1 MTSLRARLDWTVGF
15 ALMGLGAVLVVLG
28 SVGVSRSH
36 FASDQLAY
44 IVSGGLGGLLLLG
57 AGATLLIT
65 AGLSDEW
72 RKLDRVERAL
82 TTSSGASQTPGSTV
96 PGPSSPSAEALVRR
110 GRLLAG
116 AGMLITVIF
125 LVFAWLRASGE
136 ADPEPGLEAIGT
148 GVIGLVIGGLMA
160 ALATLWLKRHIQLRK
175 SRLFA
180 PWFQAETTPARPARN
195 GRVLVAAGL
204 TRFHLSGCPAVA
216 GIQTREINRGQIP
229 DGLAPCELCEA
240 E

>member
-1 MTSLRARLDWTVGF
+1 MTSLRARWDWALGV
-15 ALMGLGAVLVVLG
+15 ALMGAGAVLVLVG
-28 SVGVSRSH
+28 SVGVSGSR
-36 FASDQLAY
+36 FASDQLAF

-82 TTSSGASQTPGSTV
+82 AASSRAHRVAESG
-96 PGPSSPSAEALVRR
+96 PSAEALVRK

-116 AGMLITVIF
+116 VGMVITLIFI
-125 LVFAWLRASGE
+125 VFAWVQASGE
-136 ADPEPGLEAIGT
+136 ADPEPGLEAVGT
-148 GVIGLVIGGLMA
+148 GAIGLVIGSLVAG
-160 ALATLWLKRHIQLRK
+160 LATMGLKRRIQLRK

-180 PWFQAETTPARPARN
+180 PWFQAEAAPAPQAVRN

-204 TRFHLSGCPAVA
+204 TRFHLPGCPAVA
-216 GIQTREINRGQIP
+216 GMQTREVNRGQVP
-229 DGLAPCELCEA
+229 GELEACELCEA

>member
-1 MTSLRARLDWTVGF
+1 MTPLRARWDWAAGF
-15 ALMGLGAVLVVLG
+15 ALVGLGAVLVVVG
-28 SVGVSRSH
+28 SVGVSGSR

-82 TTSSGASQTPGSTV
+82 VTASGTPRTPQGTD
-96 PGPSSPSAEALVRR
+96 PEPTAEVLVRR

-116 AGMLITVIF
+116 VGMLITVIF
-125 LVFAWLRASGE
+125 LVFAWVRASGE
-136 ADPEPGLEAIGT
+136 ADPEPGLQAIGT
-148 GVIGLVIGGLMA
+148 GIIGLVIGSVLA
-160 ALATLWLKRHIQLRK
+160 ALATLGLKRRIQIRK

-180 PWFQAETTPARPARN
+180 PWFQAETAPARPARN
-195 GRVLVAAGL
+195 GRVLVATGL
-204 TRFHLSGCPAVA
+204 TRFHRSGCPAVA
-216 GIQTREINRGQIP
+216 GMPTREINRGQIP
-229 DGLAPCELCEA
+229 DELVPCELCEA

>member
-1 MTSLRARLDWTVGF
+1 METVTPLRARWDWTLGF
-15 ALMGLGAVLVVLG
+15 ALMGLGAVLVVAG
-28 SVGVSRSH
+28 SIGVSGSR

-57 AGATLLIT
+57 AGATLVIT

-82 TTSSGASQTPGSTV
+82 PYPTV
-96 PGPSSPSAEALVRR
+96 PGPSAEALVRR

-116 AGMLITVIF
+116 VGMLITVIF
-125 LVFAWLRASGE
+125 LVFAWVRASGE

-148 GVIGLVIGGLMA
+148 GVVGLVIGALVA
-160 ALATLWLKRHIQLRK
+160 ALATMWLKRRIQLRK

-180 PWFQAETTPARPARN
+180 PWFQAETTPAPRPARN

-216 GIQTREINRGQIP
+216 GMQTREINRGQIP
-229 DGLAPCELCEA
+229 DELAPCELCEA